1 MAEYTDFGFMR
12 PEDNGTSQ
20 FKPLYQKEMER
31 YKAYME
37 HPSYKKRLGK
47 ELFGEGR
54 IDPSAV
60 EQEYQRRIQ
69 KLPTVKIIDP
79 SGLGQGQAGEYRPSE
94 NTLQA
99 IDSPTFYHE
108 ITHAVDK
115 SPSFFGQAEDTPFT
129 DVKERIVKYPV
140 QALREFKEKYGQYI
154 KPNLSVLQEKLV
166 KDLDKGVILPPQG
179 MAKEQY
185 RERLLKYNPIREIRK
200 PRPEQNITQ
209 EYVDAFKAL
218 PQSQFVKKAIEAED
232 KEYRLPWIGYLKE
245 DSEMKAKINSLRLQA
260 IEKYGYDPS
269 KPFRIENYPELKKDP
284 QYKQLTED
292 LKMSDK
298 DIQEL
303 STYIARIPSGN
314 SMRQAQYQAL
324 RNMA

>member
-1 MAEYTDFGFMR
+1 
-12 PEDNGTSQ
+12 
-20 FKPLYQKEMER
+20 
-31 YKAYME
+31 ME
-37 HPSYKKRLGK
+37 HPSYKKRLAKEMFGDGK
-47 ELFGEGR
+47 FEPAL
-54 IDPSAV
+54 V
-60 EQEYQRRIQ
+60 EQEYQRRMQ

-79 SGLGQGQAGEYRPSE
+79 SGLAHGQAGEYRPAE

-115 SPSFFGQAEDTPFT
+115 SPSFYGQAENTPFT
-129 DVKERIVKYPV
+129 DVKEKIVKYPV
-140 QALREFKEKYGQYI
+140 QALRKFKEKYGQYI
-154 KPNLSVLQEKLV
+154 KPNLSALQEKLV

-179 MAKEQY
+179 MTKEQY
-185 RERLLKYNPIREIRK
+185 KEKLLKYDPIREIRK

-260 IEKYGYDPS
+260 IEKYGYDQS
-269 KPFRIENYPELKKDP
+269 KPFKIEDYPELKKDP

-303 STYIARIPSGN
+303 SKYIARIPSGN